1 MYFINSV
8 RFLFIL
14 ISIVSGFILCT
25 IYIPNAMY
33 EDQIKWAIGG
43 LLISAVVVLLE
54 SKVRSAHPKALI
66 IGLIGL
72 LCGLVTAVLIS
83 QAVPAQ
89 YVSPGIYTATR
100 VILFVFLGYFG
111 LVIALRYVDKI
122 NFASSSIILN
132 DENRLDGCKILDTS
146 VIIDGRISDIIET
159 SFIDGILLIPTFVLK
174 ELQSIADSADS
185 MKRKR
190 GRRGLDIVKKI
201 QNNNNIAIEIID
213 RNFPQLHDVD
223 SKLVELAKEIGGKIL
238 TNDFNLNKVA
248 EIHDVTVLNINDL
261 ANALK
266 PIILPGEEFN
276 LHIIKEGKENRQGV
290 GYLDDGTMVVVED
303 GDRVVNRKSDVVVT
317 SILQTTAGR
326 MIFAKLKGT

>member
-14 ISIVSGFILCT
+14 ISVVSGFILCS
-25 IYIPNAMY
+25 IYIPNPMF
-33 EDQIKWAIGG
+33 EDQIKWAFGG
-43 LLISAVVVLLE
+43 LLISGIIVLLE

-72 LCGLVTAVLIS
+72 LCGLVTAWLIS
-83 QAVPAQ
+83 QAVPSQ
-89 YVSPGIYTATR
+89 YDSSGIYIATR

-122 NFASSSIILN
+122 NFASSTIILN

-146 VIIDGRISDIIET
+146 VIIDGRIADIIET
-159 SFIDGILLIPTFVLK
+159 SFVDGILIIPTFVLK

-190 GRRGLDIVKKI
+190 GRRGLDIVKRI
-201 QNNNNIAIEIID
+201 QNNSNISIEILD
-213 RNFPQLHDVD
+213 RNFPHLHDVD
-223 SKLVELAKEIGGKIL
+223 SKLVELAKQINGKIL

-248 EIHDVTVLNINDL
+248 EIHDVIVLNINDL

-276 LHIIKEGKENRQGV
+276 LHIIKQGKEDRQGV

-303 GDRVVNRKSDVVVT
+303 GDKVVNRKTDVVVT
-317 SILQTTAGR
+317 SILQTAAGR
-326 MIFAKLKGT
+326 MIFAKLKGI